1 MGMNDMDAIFG
12 RIDFRMRRDRLYL
25 DPGVTLNSVARC
37 SGTNR
42 VYVCRAV
49 KTRFSGFRDYVNG
62 MRLEN
67 LLHDIRN
74 GRCGSLKGIDADDFA
89 RSYGFKSKKGM
100 DRQLVRVTGS
110 DYRHLTCRQ
119 SVKRGKSGSG

>member
-1 MGMNDMDAIFG
+1 MSDMEAIFVRVDG
-12 RIDFRMRRDRLYL
+12 RMKRDRLYL
-25 DPGVTLNSVARC
+25 DPWVTLSSVARY

-49 KTRFSGFRDYVNG
+49 KTRFPGFRDYVNG
-62 MRLEN
+62 MRLEH
-67 LLHDIRN
+67 LLKDIRS
-74 GRCGSLKGIDADDFA
+74 GRCGSLKGLDADDFA

-110 DYRHLTCRQ
+110 DYRHLTCRH
-119 SVKRGKSGSG
+119 SVRPKRTASG